1 MKVDAEAM
9 LFSVKCFIAAMLAY
23 YVALRIGL
31 VRPFWAVTTSYIVA
45 QPLAGAV
52 LSKATFRLMGTLLG
66 AAAAVVLVPTFV
78 NEPAVLTLALGLWLG
93 VCLYVSLLNRTPRAY
108 IFVLAGYT
116 ASIIGFPSVDTPGAI
131 FDVAIVRV
139 QEITIGILAGSL
151 VHGLILPRSVTDR
164 LLTRIAAILADAE
177 AWSCAALSGA
187 REERLDRERRRL
199 AVDLTELHQLSVH
212 LPFDTA
218 RLLPRV
224 RTVRALQ
231 DQLSLLLPLASTVE
245 DRLVVLA
252 EQEGGVPAPV
262 QDFVDRVRG
271 WLTGGVRGADRADRA
286 AQLIAEAAALEPT
299 PGEDG
304 LVWRDMLLLNL
315 LSRVADL
322 IAAHR
327 DCRDLE
333 DQIRSPSPRAL
344 SPRVGEL
351 IAQTSGRTL
360 HSDRGLAVRAALG
373 TITTIALI
381 STFWISTAWAD
392 GAGAVLIA
400 GVCCALFGNVD
411 EPGPVIF
418 TFFIGSAIGLGA
430 AMVWGYAVLPRA
442 TDYVTVAAVLAPPL
456 LIVGSMLARPPLT
469 LISLGI
475 LLAFPNTV
483 GLNATYS
490 DNFGGFIN
498 GAIAQ
503 LAGTGFAVVTV
514 GLFQTVG
521 TEHSVSRLIRAGWRD
536 VARRAQ
542 GRAPGTTH
550 WMSGMLD
557 RIGLLLPR
565 LAARERDP
573 GKPLLDALV
582 DLRIGFVAGELD
594 TLSRSATPEE
604 KSGIAGTL
612 SGIWRHFVD
621 LDPVRTVPPSE
632 DLLAEIDRT
641 VAAFVADPSVERR
654 RQGLVLL
661 TSLRRNLFP
670 AAPGYAGAPA

>member
-304 LVWRDMLLLNL
+304 LSGGTCCCSTCCRAWR
-315 LSRVADL
+315 
-322 IAAHR
+322 
-327 DCRDLE
+327 
-333 DQIRSPSPRAL
+333 
-344 SPRVGEL
+344 
-351 IAQTSGRTL
+351 T
-360 HSDRGLAVRAALG
+360 
-373 TITTIALI
+373 
-381 STFWISTAWAD
+381 
-392 GAGAVLIA
+392 
-400 GVCCALFGNVD
+400 
-411 EPGPVIF
+411 
-418 TFFIGSAIGLGA
+418 
-430 AMVWGYAVLPRA
+430 
-442 TDYVTVAAVLAPPL
+442 
-456 LIVGSMLARPPLT
+456 
-469 LISLGI
+469 
-475 LLAFPNTV
+475 
-483 GLNATYS
+483 
-490 DNFGGFIN
+490 
-498 GAIAQ
+498 
-503 LAGTGFAVVTV
+503 
-514 GLFQTVG
+514 
-521 TEHSVSRLIRAGWRD
+521 
-536 VARRAQ
+536 
-542 GRAPGTTH
+542 
-550 WMSGMLD
+550 
-557 RIGLLLPR
+557 
-565 LAARERDP
+565 
-573 GKPLLDALV
+573 
-582 DLRIGFVAGELD
+582 
-594 TLSRSATPEE
+594 
-604 KSGIAGTL
+604 
-612 SGIWRHFVD
+612 
-621 LDPVRTVPPSE
+621 
-632 DLLAEIDRT
+632 
-641 VAAFVADPSVERR
+641 
-654 RQGLVLL
+654 
-661 TSLRRNLFP
+661 
-670 AAPGYAGAPA
+670 